1 MTYNN
6 SLGRQQKVIVSLG
19 AAIGSFVIGAM
30 LPLYSTLLE
39 DVALPDLPLN
49 EVESK
54 VFEDSPSVQ
63 VAVRQQVDG
72 FKNTLVQFQ
81 KEKEKRLTFSAP
93 ARFAGKTISDV
104 QLTGKQ
110 KFIALT
116 FDDGPWPDTPAI
128 LEVLKK
134 NKVKATFFVIGR
146 HLQLYPDMARRVVAE
161 GHAVGNH
168 TWNHHYH
175 RVDRATA
182 IKEIEDTSALIYKI
196 TGAKTTLFRPPGGV
210 LTNGLADYAMSQ
222 KMTVAMWSSD
232 SQESSQPSQ
241 GQLIKN
247 VMGSVKSGGIVLM
260 HDGGGERSVTL
271 KSLPVIIAE
280 LKKQGYTFVTV
291 PELLA
296 LKDRQLKA
304 AAAAKAKFTKPAS
317 VKVKSVPPAESLKSL
332 PKSLRR

>member
-6 SLGRQQKVIVSLG
+6 SLVRQQKVVVSLG

-39 DVALPDLPLN
+39 DVPLPDLPLN

-54 VFEDSPSVQ
+54 VFERSPSVE

-72 FKNTLVQFQ
+72 FTSTLVQFQ
-81 KEKEKRLTFSAP
+81 KQKEKRLTFSAP
-93 ARFAGKTISDV
+93 TRFAGKTLEDV
-104 QLTGKQ
+104 KLTGKQ
-110 KFIALT
+110 KVIALT
-116 FDDGPWPDTPAI
+116 FDDGPWPGTGSI
-128 LEVLKK
+128 LDVLKK
-134 NKVKATFFVIGR
+134 NKVKGTFFVIGQ

-161 GHAVGNH
+161 GHALGNH

-175 RVDRATA
+175 NVDAATA
-182 IKEIEDTSALIYKI
+182 AKEIKDTGALIYKT

-241 GQLIKN
+241 EQLIKN
-247 VMGSVKSGGIVLM
+247 VLSTAKSGGIVLM
-260 HDGGGERSVTL
+260 HDGGGERSTTL
-271 KSLPVIIAE
+271 RALPVIITE
-280 LKKQGYTFVTV
+280 LRKQGYTFVTV
-291 PELLA
+291 PELLE
-296 LKDRQLKA
+296 LKDRQVKA

-317 VKVKSVPPAESLKSL
+317 VKVKSVPPAESLRSV
-332 PKSLRR
+332 PKSLHR